1 MWKPIFK
8 GDFKKLIGK
17 KVKITHGIRSTNID
31 QFESEGK
38 LLDIFFENEINQN
51 IILIKLIKS
60 IRKYGKGNIFV
71 SKQMFLPIKGSQ
83 ITNVEIECFKIN
95 DLIKQKSIESLC
107 LDVSEI
113 ILAFSGNYIDL

>member
-38 LLDIFFENEINQN
+38 LLDIFFENEINQY

>member
-1 MWKPIFK
+1 MWKPTYTCELE
-8 GDFKKLIGK
+8 KLK
-17 KVKITHGIRSTNID
+17 NNKVKIIHGIRCTNID

-38 LLDIFFENEINQN
+38 LIDIFFENEINQY
-51 IILIKLIKS
+51 IILIKLIKN

-83 ITNVEIECFKIN
+83 ITSVEIECFKIN

-107 LDVSEI
+107 LDVADL
-113 ILAFSGNYIDL
+113 ILEFSGNYIHL